1 MNEEHTIEAL
11 GLCLTPEEH
20 IDSVVYHIMAEDVVI
35 YGDSKISSEM
45 VLDSLNPLVKRRLAH
60 LVMDSQNPVS
70 SKMRDAIEAKA
81 IEMVTKIVNGLEKSP
96 F

>member
-11 GLCLTPEEH
+11 GLCLDKQDH

-35 YGDSKISSEM
+35 YGDNKISSDI
-45 VLDSLNPLVKRRLAH
+45 VLDSLKPLFKRRLVH
-60 LVMDSQNPVS
+60 LIMDSQNPVS
-70 SKMRDAIEAKA
+70 SKVRDAIEEKA
-81 IEMVTKIVNGLEKSP
+81 IEMVTEIVNGLEKP